1 MKLFLKPFLFLAL
14 ILVILSGCAKNDD
27 FTIPNIDC
35 KDPGLEDTKTVLEIY
50 AEATEKPV
58 KYTGNDII
66 SGYVVSSDKE
76 KHFYQTIYLV
86 TKDNSLAFKVA
97 AESTGLGHYTTS
109 SVGKHVFIKL
119 ENLYIQKRD
128 GILQI
133 GELYNGNVGNIG
145 KALIKNHIVPS
156 CNVVGENLL
165 VNDISLEE
173 AISSDKYVG
182 KLVEFSNVQFA
193 DNAVGKPYN
202 DESANAT
209 NRDIV
214 DKTGKTIIFRTNKQA
229 PFSSNLISKQSG
241 KIRGIVTKFGTT
253 FQFVARYE
261 SDVQL
266 TENRFTIGEPGEPG
280 EPGEEPEVTGVVAF
294 PGADFENW
302 ETFLG
307 SLQEFNGEKIKKDYM
322 SQAMGLGMKTSNA
335 LAVKG
340 TPVGNDFMFTAEN
353 IKNVPTGAS
362 KISFYVKGSSAKSI
376 SVNVFKADGTYA
388 PFNVEGLNSTKTLDK
403 AENNQYNGTINTNNN
418 WVKVSLNLTGVDY
431 NTSAKGKLIAFKVGK
446 EAAYDLLIDNIM
458 IEGGTNGG
466 NPDPE
471 PEPEP
476 GNGNIAFPGGDFENW
491 TAFENGLLSLNG
503 AAKLKDYATQQN
515 GKGIDGSAAL
525 GLIGTPAGNDY
536 VFTTEKVL
544 NVPAG
549 ATKLSFFV
557 KGTSAKSLSFNVYK
571 SDGTAFTAFNVGD
584 LGAAAVTISSAANNQ
599 YVGVINTNN
608 QWVKVTLN
616 IAGLDYNKT
625 GLKSFLALKVG
636 KEAAYNLYLD
646 NFIIE

>member
-14 ILVILSGCAKNDD
+14 IVVILAGCAKNDD
-27 FTIPNIDC
+27 FSIPNIDC
-35 KDPGLEDTKTVLEIY
+35 KDPGLEDTKSVLEIY
-50 AEATEKPV
+50 AMATSTPV

-86 TKDNSLAFKVA
+86 SEDKSLAFKVA

-109 SVGKHVFIKL
+109 SVGKRVFIKL

-128 GILQI
+128 GILQV
-133 GELYNGNVGNIG
+133 GEFYNDNVGNIG
-145 KALIKNHIVPS
+145 KAQLKNHIIPS
-156 CNVVGENLL
+156 CNVIGESEL
-165 VNDISLEE
+165 VNNISLEE
-173 AISSDKYVG
+173 AISSDDYVG
-182 KLVEFSNVQFA
+182 KLVELSEVQFA

-214 DKTGKTIIFRTNKQA
+214 DRTGRTIIFRTNKQA
-229 PFSSNLISKQSG
+229 PFSSNLISNKSG
-241 KIRGIVTKFGTT
+241 KIRGIVTKFGST

-261 SDVQL
+261 SDIQL
-266 TENRFTIGEPGEPG
+266 TADRFSKGDPG
-280 EPGEEPEVTGVVAF
+280 EPGEEPEVTGVLAF

-307 SLQEFNGEKIKKDYM
+307 SLQEFNGEKIKETYM

-340 TPVGNDFMFTAEN
+340 TPAGNDFMFTAEN
-353 IKNVPTGAS
+353 IKNVPTGA
-362 KISFYVKGSSAKSI
+362 KLISFFVKGSSAKSI
-376 SVNVFKADGTYA
+376 SVNVFKADGTYV
-388 PFNVEGLNSTKTLDK
+388 PFNVESLNSTKTLDR
-403 AENNQYNGTINTNNN
+403 AENNQYNGSINTNNN
-418 WVKVSLNLTGVDY
+418 WIKVSLNLTGVDY
-431 NTSAKGKLIAFKVGK
+431 NTAPIGKLIAFKVGK
-446 EAAYDLLIDNIM
+446 DAAYDLLIDNIM

-471 PEPEP
+471 PEPET
-476 GNGNIAFPGGDFENW
+476 GDLAFPGGDFENW

-515 GKGIDGSAAL
+515 GKGVDGSAAL

-544 NVPAG
+544 DVPAG

-571 SDGTAFTAFNVGD
+571 SDGTTFTAFNVGD
-584 LGAAAVTISSAANNQ
+584 LGAAAVTVNSAANNQ